1 MSEETLKRNQAIEL
15 ALYEVL
21 SLRAQALAK
30 EGKKLE
36 SSFAS
41 DAEDIRAILSPKGG
55 KE

>member
-1 MSEETLKRNQAIEL
+1 MSEETLKRDQAIEL

-21 SLRAQALAK
+21 SLRTQALAK

-36 SSFAS
+36 SSFAN